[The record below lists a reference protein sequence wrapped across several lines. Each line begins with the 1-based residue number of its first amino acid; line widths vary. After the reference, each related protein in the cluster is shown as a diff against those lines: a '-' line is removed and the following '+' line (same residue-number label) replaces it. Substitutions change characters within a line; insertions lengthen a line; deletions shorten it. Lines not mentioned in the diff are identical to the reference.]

1 MRLATLPMQRLSHHW
16 MQHFH
21 QLSSRQTH
29 TYNGP
34 YISTLHATPTVCF
47 QTLKRHMVFC
57 TGPIHDRRNS
67 NQARAWSLTEDKG
80 VILPLKGISL
90 LCQSFIM
97 LCLTLLLIH
106 LAVSMSSS
114 SPDRSSSCVHDQS
127 KFPMLDPHQ
136 TPPRASKE
144 PAVQTKFPMFDPHQ
158 TPPHALPAKR

>member
-1 MRLATLPMQRLSHHW
+1 MHM
-16 MQHFH
+16 FI
-21 QLSSRQTH
+21 
-29 TYNGP
+29 YIYIYIYIP
-34 YISTLHATPTVCF
+34 YISYVLGGHPLADCIHDGMHATPTVCF
-47 QTLKRHMVFC
+47 QTLIWYDFKPKWHMVFC

-67 NQARAWSLTEDKG
+67 NQARACSLTEDKG

-127 KFPMLDPHQ
+127 KFPM
-136 TPPRASKE
+136 
-144 PAVQTKFPMFDPHQ
+144 FDPHQ
-158 TPPHALPAKR
+158 TPPQASKVAQPAKR